1 MEQSV
6 GLVFSSLLFEMLSV
20 YSDSQISLLQT
31 YADQIFILWGA
42 CRPSGLFLAGEQQ
55 VAGKLF
61 IAREG

>member
-1 MEQSV
+1 M
-6 GLVFSSLLFEMLSV
+6 GLVFSSLLFETSAL

-31 YADQIFILWGA
+31 YADQILLLWDA
-42 CRPSGLFLAGEQQ
+42 CRPSSLFLAGEQQ